1 MKKLLV
7 ISLGVLSLAACTRE
21 TVYYVEAT
29 TTTSPRTETTVSRTT
44 MPQRTTTAAPYRGFS
59 FTEEM
64 YISSVYDLYTSYIY
78 LSDDELLDLG
88 WTICNVLD
96 TGVSIETLSYYF
108 ATEFLTQLYDPSD
121 GAEFLAA
128 LTAAAVFNLCPQH
141 KWQLT

>member
-7 ISLGVLSLAACTRE
+7 ISLGVLSLAACTKE

-29 TTTSPRTETTVSRTT
+29 TTTSPKTETTVSRTT
-44 MPQRTTTAAPYRGFS
+44 MPQRTTTAAPYNSYS

-64 YISSVYDLYTSYIY
+64 YINSVYDLYTGYIY

-88 WTICNVLD
+88 WTICTVLD
-96 TGVSIETLSYYF
+96 SGISIEMLSYYF
-108 ATEFLTQLYDPSD
+108 ATEFLTQLYDPED